1 MFTLCGGKN
10 LSEGAGG
17 RLFTSALSSE
27 IVDNGRKSKT
37 LKYEGLL

>member
-1 MFTLCGGKN
+1 MFTLGGGKT

-37 LKYEGLL
+37 LNHKI

>member
-1 MFTLCGGKN
+1 MFTLGGGKN

-17 RLFTSALSSE
+17 RLFTSAFSSE